1 MKKLFAWLLVL
12 AMMIPALALA
22 DGAVLM
28 LDLPQDAQMIEN
40 IEFDDGDFI
49 QTYQLSGGANVQL
62 LRYAAFDM
70 TLNELV
76 ESEWT
81 GCSGVRDLALDP
93 IGGYPAS
100 GVRLTYQEDGQEALD
115 VTLILVEADG
125 ATLVYEAVFPQK
137 LGDAQIE
144 ATVQAMIQSMD
155 VLKGETDT
163 IDENAEVG

>member
-1 MKKLFAWLLVL
+1 MKKLCTWLLLL

-28 LDLPQDAQMIEN
+28 VELPQDAQMIEN

-70 TLNELV
+70 TLDELV
-76 ESEWT
+76 SSEWT
-81 GCSGVRDLALDP
+81 DCSSVRDLAIDA
-93 IGGYPAS
+93 IGGCPAS

-115 VTLILVEADG
+115 VTLILVEAEG
-125 ATLVYEAVFPQK
+125 CTLVYEAVFPTK

-144 ATVQAMIQSMD
+144 ATVQAMIDSMD
-155 VLKGETDT
+155 VGADGMDA